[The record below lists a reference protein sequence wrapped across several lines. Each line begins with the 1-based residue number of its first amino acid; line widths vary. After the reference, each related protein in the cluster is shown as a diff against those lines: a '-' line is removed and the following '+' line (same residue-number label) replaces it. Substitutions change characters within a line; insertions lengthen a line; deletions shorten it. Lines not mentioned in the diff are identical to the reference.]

1 MTLILTAG
9 PAEEPVTLAEAK
21 AYLRLDGTEEDA
33 LVTALVTA
41 ARAMLEA
48 ETRRAFVTQGWRLA
62 LDRWPKREIALP
74 LAPVAAVEAVTV
86 ATLGG
91 EETLDAAQYEA
102 DLAHEPPRLLLK
114 RDTALP
120 QPALLAG
127 GIAIDF
133 RAGYGAAADVPAPLR
148 QAILMLVA
156 HWFETRAPIAFGLGP
171 ADIPMTVAALVA
183 PYRRIRL

>member
-1 MTLILTAG
+1 MDTTSELAATAAG
-9 PAEEPVTLAEAK
+9 ADPRVGLRAASALRRLAE
-21 AYLRLDGTEEDA
+21 T
-33 LVTALVTA
+33 
-41 ARAMLEA
+41 LE
-48 ETRRAFVTQGWRLA
+48 
-62 LDRWPKREIALP
+62 
-74 LAPVAAVEAVTV
+74 
-86 ATLGG
+86 
-91 EETLDAAQYEA
+91 AAQYEA
-102 DLAHEPPRLLLK
+102 DLAHEPPRLLPKL
-114 RDTALP
+114 DTALP
-120 QPALLAG
+120 QPAVLAG

>member
-1 MTLILTAG
+1 MTLFLTSG

-21 AYLRLDGTEEDA
+21 AYLRVDRTEDDA
-33 LVTALVTA
+33 LAMALVTA

-62 LDRWPKREIALP
+62 LDRWPRRAIALP
-74 LAPVAAVEAVTV
+74 LAPVAAIDAITV
-86 ATLGG
+86 AAPGG
-91 EETLDAAQYEA
+91 EETLEAAQYEA
-102 DLAHEPPRLLLK
+102 DLGHEPPRLLLK
-114 RDTALP
+114 RAAALP

-171 ADIPMTVAALVA
+171 ADIPMTVAALIA